1 MSGHITMRMQTVC
14 QTEKLSFP
22 VDLLCVE
29 SYFKQNEPD
38 ELHSLH
44 IILFFVVNK
53 MNNAISKGLRS
64 PMRSLANLR
73 RAKAISTSIVHNET
87 ILVKNNEEF
96 VNKVMNNE
104 KPVIVNF
111 HAEWCEPCK
120 ILTPKL
126 KELIEPLD
134 NLDLA
139 IVDVE
144 ENADLVHTFEVKAV
158 PAVIAVKNG
167 LIVDKFIGLVDAD
180 MITNLIDKMSG
191 KKTNS

>member
-1 MSGHITMRMQTVC
+1 MLDFC
-14 QTEKLSFP
+14 E
-22 VDLLCVE
+22 
-29 SYFKQNEPD
+29 NW
-38 ELHSLH
+38 SLH
-44 IILFFVVNK
+44 RQDK